1 MYSILRSTNIQTL
14 KQISLHI
21 KHVSL
26 WQSPQTNTHIHTH
39 KHTKFISLSVCVHVC
54 NIMSKWQ
61 WPHIMDYS
69 PFLHQLVVSVYH
81 LLHISCYHETFHQQN
96 KLFRSIKD
104 CNNVYVTLHSICLM
118 DDQLGNFLASGDFSY
133 LASVVIRL
141 AHISKNSKVW
151 CCLGSSSSMSIF
163 SSEIHQNIITVMT
176 TCNSYKQCICKVM
189 TALSRVTQSLHEAE

>member
-1 MYSILRSTNIQTL
+1 MTVTSHYGLQSILTSIG
-14 KQISLHI
+14 S
-21 KHVSL
+21 VSL
-26 WQSPQTNTHIHTH
+26 
-39 KHTKFISLSVCVHVC
+39 
-54 NIMSKWQ
+54 
-61 WPHIMDYS
+61 
-69 PFLHQLVVSVYH
+69 
-81 LLHISCYHETFHQQN
+81 SCIAQTFHQQN